1 MKTLAYLDCPTGI
14 SGDMCLGALVNAGVP
29 VEYLK
34 QQLAQLGLEDEFNLR
49 AETVLRN
56 QQAATKVFVDLLK
69 SADTS
74 SHNGH
79 QQDSQAHEGHTHEGY
94 THKHHSHKHHSHKH
108 HGHEGHTHEG
118 HVHEDHTHESHAH
131 GHSHHSR
138 RLPEI
143 ESIIQRAGLSKRS
156 TRWSLAV
163 FRQLAAAEASVHG
176 IPPEAVHF
184 HEVGATDAIVDI
196 VGTCLGLDWLD
207 IDGLICSPLP
217 TGGGTVR
224 CDHGLLGV
232 PVPAVLSMMASA
244 QMPVYSNGIDRE
256 LVTPTGCA
264 IAATLAQSFGPPP
277 SFTLQKIGLGAGGRD
292 LPLPNILRLWIGTAQ
307 TLPSAV
313 QKSKA
318 HPKGEMRSQEMR
330 LKEMRPKIEE
340 NITELQTQLD
350 DCSPQAIGYIFDAL
364 FAAGA
369 LDVFSQPVAMKKNR
383 LGTLVTVLCAE
394 ARAAACEA
402 ILFSETT
409 TLGIRR
415 TQQRRSV
422 LWREIVPLQT
432 PFGTVP
438 VKVARLQAAGKVVNI
453 HPEYEDCARLARS
466 HKVPW
471 QQIHQA
477 ALAVATQK
485 FQV

>member
-29 VEYLK
+29 LAHLK
-34 QQLAQLGLEDEFNLR
+34 QQLAKLGLEGEFDLR

-69 SADTS
+69 LADDCG
-74 SHNGH
+74 HKGH
-79 QQDSQAHEGHTHEGY
+79 QPDSQAHEDHTHEGHSHPRHD
-94 THKHHSHKHHSHKH
+94 HKHHSHAGHS
-108 HGHEGHTHEG
+108 HEGHTHEG
-118 HVHEDHTHESHAH
+118 HTHEGHTH

-143 ESIIQRAGLSKRS
+143 ESIIQRAGLSERA

-163 FRQLAAAEASVHG
+163 FRQLAAAEAGVHG

-196 VGTCLGLDWLD
+196 VGTCIGLDWLN
-207 IDGLICSPLP
+207 IDALICSPLP

-224 CDHGLLGV
+224 CDHGLLAV

-244 QMPVYSNGIDRE
+244 QIPVYSNGIDRE

-264 IAATLAQSFGPPP
+264 IASTLAQSFGAPPR
-277 SFTLQKIGLGAGGRD
+277 FTLQKVGLGAGGRD
-292 LPLPNILRLWIGTAQ
+292 LPLPNILRLWIGTVQTTMQTTVQTTMQ
-307 TLPSAV
+307 TLPAAV
-313 QKSKA
+313 EK
-318 HPKGEMRSQEMR
+318 PEI
-330 LKEMRPKIEE
+330 RPKTE

-394 ARAAACEA
+394 AQAAACEA
-402 ILFSETT
+402 ILFRETT

-432 PFGTVP
+432 DYGEVP

-466 HKVPW
+466 HNVPW

-477 ALAVATQK
+477 AIAAATHK
-485 FQV
+485 FQTQFQA